1 MNRKQIISMRCGIA
15 FVVFFGLVAI
25 HDLKYCYGYTCVVL
39 MGFGLDVFLVA
50 LVTFGLIYSFRDKI
64 LVKPPEKKEQDK

>member
-1 MNRKQIISMRCGIA
+1 
-15 FVVFFGLVAI
+15 
-25 HDLKYCYGYTCVVL
+25 

-64 LVKPPEKKEQDK
+64 LVKPPEKKEQDE